1 MELSAKRI
9 INIWTDGGARGN
21 PGPAAIGVVV
31 KENNRIAYEMARR
44 IGRSTNNQ
52 AEYKAV
58 IVALEWLR
66 SQKITSDQ
74 AEIEFRIDSELVVHQ
89 LNGQYK
95 VKDEK
100 MKKLHAQV
108 RELILSIGSADF
120 NVVPRSQ
127 NKRADQLVNE
137 ALDSISRIKHLSH

>member
-1 MELSAKRI
+1 MRQI
-9 INIWTDGGARGN
+9 QIWTDGGARGN
-21 PGPAAIGVVV
+21 PGPAAVGVVV
-31 KENNRIAYEMARR
+31 KENNRIAYETARR

-66 SQKITSDQ
+66 SQKIPSEP
-74 AEIEFRIDSELVVHQ
+74 AEIKFHLDSELVVHQ

-100 MKKLHAQV
+100 MKKLHAEV
-108 RELILSIGSADF
+108 RKLILPIGSVHF
-120 NVVPRSQ
+120 SVVPRSQ

-137 ALDSISRIKHLSH
+137 ALDRVDG

>member
-1 MELSAKRI
+1 MELHAKRI

-21 PGPAAIGVVV
+21 PGRAAIGVVI
-31 KENNRIAYEMARR
+31 KSGAKTLHETSHF

-66 SQKITSDQ
+66 SQKITSEQ
-74 AEIEFRIDSELVVHQ
+74 AEIEFHLDSELVVHQ

-100 MKKLHAQV
+100 MKKLYTQV
-108 RELILSIGSADF
+108 RELILSIGSAHF

-127 NKRADQLVNE
+127 NKRADQLVNQ
-137 ALDSISRIKHLSH
+137 ALDRVGG